1 MKSVAKVLKI
11 FTFADIFLI
20 IGLLL
25 LAGFLSVKFSRNL
38 MNQKAYIYQDN
49 QLIAEYSLADD
60 RTVKLNEHATIQIK
74 DGRIRMLKSDC
85 KNQLCVKQKWSSNLP
100 IICVPNKITIVIKG
114 KDKNKMII
122 TS

>member
-1 MKSVAKVLKI
+1 MKKIGKVLKI
-11 FTFADIFLI
+11 FTFADIILI
-20 IGLLL
+20 ISLLL
-25 LAGFLSVKFSRNL
+25 LAGFLSIKFSRNL
-38 MNQKAYIYQDN
+38 MNQKAYVYQNN
-49 QLIAEYSLADD
+49 QLLAEYSLADD
-60 RTVKLNEHATIQIK
+60 RIVELNEHATIQIK

-114 KDKNKMII
+114 RSQKKMLI

>member
-1 MKSVAKVLKI
+1 LKRVGKVLKI

-20 IGLLL
+20 VGLLL
-25 LAGFLSVKFSRNL
+25 IAGFLSVKFSRNL

-49 QLIAEYSLADD
+49 QLLAEYSLADN
-60 RTVKLNEHATIQIK
+60 RTVELNEHATIQIK

-100 IICVPNKITIVIKG
+100 IICVPNRITIVIKG
-114 KDKNKMII
+114 KSKQKMLI